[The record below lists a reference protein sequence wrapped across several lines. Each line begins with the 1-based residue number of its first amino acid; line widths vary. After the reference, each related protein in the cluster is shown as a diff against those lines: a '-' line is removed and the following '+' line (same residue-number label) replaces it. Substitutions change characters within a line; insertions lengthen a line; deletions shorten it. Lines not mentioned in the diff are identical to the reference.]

1 MRWDQLNIDLKG
13 RSRGK
18 VKVHCP
24 KCHDTRSNKQDRSLS
39 VDIDAGLYK
48 CHYCSWSGSAADKED
63 SEWRRPLK
71 MQTKEYK
78 RPAKIGSANL
88 SEKAV
93 KYFAGRGISLQT
105 LQLMNVTE
113 GKEFMPQ
120 KNAEV
125 NTIQF
130 NYFLHGEHIN
140 TKFRTADK
148 HFKLTSGAE
157 LLPFNV
163 DAIFKASTAIITE
176 GEIDTLSFVEIGLKN
191 VVSVPNG
198 ASANLSYLDA
208 YIDSHFDDK
217 GAIYIAVDT
226 DTKGEILRKELI
238 RRFGPER
245 CKIIEYGEG
254 CKDANEHLVKYG
266 KESLLECY
274 HQAKEVKIEG
284 VFTVRDYEQS
294 LDALFEKG
302 LQPGATIGHSNF
314 DHLCSFETKRLC
326 IVTGVPGSGK
336 SEFIDEMLERLN
348 IRYGWRSAFFSPE
361 NAPLEYHASK
371 LIEKFTGKKFK
382 KGVLSMEEYA
392 EVKAHL
398 EQDFFFITP
407 EKYTL
412 SHILDAAKSLVR
424 RKGIKCLVIDPYN
437 RVEAEASSKSE
448 TLQISEFLDK
458 LTNFAQI
465 NDVLVI
471 LMAHP
476 SKRPRSKDGA
486 IEVPNLYDISGSANF
501 YNKADYGIIVHRNYS
516 EDTVEVHVQK
526 VKFRNLGQ
534 VGIARFKYNAS
545 NGRYTPV
552 DGGLLSD
559 PDNSNH
565 LRKSIKDPAEYEQ
578 HRIPYNYDSGDIP
591 F

>member
-1 MRWDQLNIDLKG
+1 MRWEKLNIDLKG
-13 RSRGK
+13 RTKGK
-18 VKVHCP
+18 IKLHCP
-24 KCHDTRSNKQDRSLS
+24 ECHDTRSNKQDRSLS

-48 CHYCSWSGSAADKED
+48 CHYCNWSGSATEKED
-63 SEWRRPLK
+63 NDWRRPVK
-71 MQTKEYK
+71 MQSKAYK
-78 RPAKIGSANL
+78 KPERIGRADL
-88 SEKAV
+88 SEKV
-93 KYFAGRGISLQT
+93 ITWFAGRGISLPT
-105 LQLMNVTE
+105 LQLMGVTE
-113 GKEFMPQ
+113 GREFMPQ
-120 KNAEV
+120 RNAEV

-130 NYFLHGEHIN
+130 NYYLHGEHVN

-157 LLPFNV
+157 LLPYNL
-163 DAIFKASTAIITE
+163 DAILEATSAIITE
-176 GEIDTLSFVEIGLKN
+176 GEIDALSFIECGLLN

-208 YIDSHFDDK
+208 YIESHFDDK
-217 GAIYIAVDT
+217 EVIYIAVDD
-226 DTKGEILRKELI
+226 DTKGEILKNELI
-238 RRFGPER
+238 RRFGAER
-245 CKIIEYGEG
+245 CKIISYDDG

-274 HQAKEVKIEG
+274 QNSRDVKIEG
-284 VFTVRDYEQS
+284 VFTIKDFEQS
-294 LDALFEKG
+294 LDALFENG
-302 LQPGATIGHSNF
+302 LQPGAMIGHRNF
-314 DHLCSFETKRLC
+314 DALCSFETKRLC

-348 IRYGWRSAFFSPE
+348 LRYGWRSAFFSPE
-361 NAPLEYHASK
+361 NAPLAYHASK
-371 LIEKFTGKKFK
+371 FIEKFTGKKFK
-382 KGVLSMEEYA
+382 KGYLTESEYT
-392 EVKAHL
+392 EVKEHL
-398 EQDFFFITP
+398 EKDFSFIVP
-407 EKYTL
+407 EKFTL

-424 RKGIKCLVIDPYN
+424 RKGIKCLVIDPFN
-437 RVEAEASSKSE
+437 RVENEASSKSE

-476 SKRPRSKDGA
+476 SKRPKTKDGA

-501 YNKADYGIIVHRNYS
+501 YNKADYGIIVHRNYA
-516 EDTVEVHVQK
+516 EDLVEVHVQK

-534 VGIARFKYNAS
+534 VGTAQFKYNIN

-552 DGGLLSD
+552 IGGVQD
-559 PDNSNH
+559 DWDNSNH
-565 LRKSIKDPAEYEQ
+565 LHKSIKDVNENEQ
-578 HRIPYNYDSGDIP
+578 KLIPFNYDSGDIP